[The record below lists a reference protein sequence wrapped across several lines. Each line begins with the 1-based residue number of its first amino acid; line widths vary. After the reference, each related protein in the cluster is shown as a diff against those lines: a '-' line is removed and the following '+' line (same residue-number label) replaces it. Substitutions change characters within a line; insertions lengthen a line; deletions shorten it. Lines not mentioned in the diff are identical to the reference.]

1 MSFEQFVQE
10 RIYLQ
15 NVSPRTVEW
24 YRQSFKWLSKYPLT
38 EEGLKNFVIAM
49 REAGLKPIS
58 CNSRIRVANAYLKWS
73 GSPLR
78 IAKVKEEKK
87 LPATFRL
94 ELLKQISDFKPKR
107 ESERRLQALIL
118 TIMETGLRVSE
129 AISLHIE
136 KIDFDNLLIYL
147 EGKGRKER
155 AVAFSY
161 ELRKVLWRWRGT
173 RQNGLLFATRE
184 GTKLGRRNVLRD
196 FKRLCRR
203 LG

>member
-1 MSFEQFVQE
+1 
-10 RIYLQ
+10 
-15 NVSPRTVEW
+15 
-24 YRQSFKWLSKYPLT
+24 
-38 EEGLKNFVIAM
+38 
-49 REAGLKPIS
+49 
-58 CNSRIRVANAYLKWS
+58 
-73 GSPLR
+73 
-78 IAKVKEEKK
+78 K
-87 LPATFRL
+87 LPATYRL
-94 ELLKQISDFKPKR
+94 ELLKQITDFKPKR

-118 TIMETGLRVSE
+118 TIIETGLRVSE

-203 LG
+203 LGFEAVPRSLHALRHTFAVNYLRNGGSVFHLQKALGHSSLEQSRQYANLLAEDLQQMQQRVSLLNRMR